1 MRGQRRIL
9 YPNWTFW
16 LWFYTFNTM
25 CSVLHVSI
33 IGSPVFREAKPYL
46 HHQEKW
52 SWHMARYWH
61 VQGERTQSNNSR
73 EMKMSISAGGSVQL
87 LFFIIFAQIN
97 IQHSNLHSIVFL
109 YLLHRWAAVRVQKYS
124 TVLRQQALGKSFPR
138 WRNFYKV
145 AWYQF
150 CIKIILS
157 TSPAGVTIRTP
168 AWQHGSNPN
177 ASDQSQEKA
186 AGSGAWQPRPSPRS
200 VTVKYNF

>member
-1 MRGQRRIL
+1 MEEWGVKEEFCIQIGL
-9 YPNWTFW
+9 FDCTFW

-52 SWHMARYWH
+52 SWHLAGYWH

-124 TVLRQQALGKSFPR
+124 TVLRH
-138 WRNFYKV
+138 
-145 AWYQF
+145 
-150 CIKIILS
+150 S
-157 TSPAGVTIRTP
+157 TDS
-168 AWQHGSNPN
+168 
-177 ASDQSQEKA
+177 
-186 AGSGAWQPRPSPRS
+186 SGPSSSWISRL
-200 VTVKYNF
+200 TTTRGGREGE